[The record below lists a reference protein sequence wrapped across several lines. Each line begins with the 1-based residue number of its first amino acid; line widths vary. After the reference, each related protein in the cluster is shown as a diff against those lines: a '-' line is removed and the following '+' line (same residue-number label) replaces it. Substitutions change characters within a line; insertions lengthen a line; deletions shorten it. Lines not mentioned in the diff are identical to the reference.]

1 MDFSQMGEML
11 SQATAMREQ
20 MEGRLAAT
28 VVEAESGGGAV
39 TVRMNG
45 QKRLLKLTLAPSA
58 AAAAAADLTLLE
70 DLIVAAVNE
79 AARKAD
85 AASESAAAGLLGNMG
100 LPGL

>member
-1 MDFSQMGEML
+1 MDLSNMGEML
-11 SQATAMREQ
+11 SQANAMREQ
-20 MEGRLAAT
+20 MDERLAAT

-39 TVRMNG
+39 VVRMNG
-45 QKRLLKLTLAPSA
+45 QKKLLKVNIAPSA

-79 AARKAD
+79 AMRKAD
-85 AASESAAAGLLGNMG
+85 TASESAAAGLLGNMG